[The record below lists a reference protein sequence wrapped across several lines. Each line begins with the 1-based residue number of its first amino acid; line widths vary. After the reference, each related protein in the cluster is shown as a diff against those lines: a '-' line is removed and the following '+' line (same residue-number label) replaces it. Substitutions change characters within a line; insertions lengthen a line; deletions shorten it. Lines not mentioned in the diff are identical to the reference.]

1 MAMTNIALRIVLAII
16 GTIVVL
22 LGINLGLGGIRTL
35 GLQGGTDF
43 LTVTDPALY
52 AIRDSHSRFIGGVWL
67 AAGLVLLAGSVA
79 LDRLRPVLI
88 VLTGMVF
95 VGGLARFSAFDLALL
110 TNMNIAPSLLFEL
123 VGFPLLGWWIAKSG
137 RARS

>member
-1 MAMTNIALRIVLAII
+1 MTNIALRIVLAII
-16 GTIVVL
+16 GTAVVL

-52 AIRDSHSRFIGGVWL
+52 AIRDSHSRFVGGVWL
-67 AAGLVLLAGSVA
+67 AAGLVLLAGSLA
-79 LDRLRPVLI
+79 LDKLRPVLI

-95 VGGLARFSAFDLALL
+95 VGGLARFSAFEPALFASA
-110 TNMNIAPSLLFEL
+110 NIAPSLLFEL
-123 VGFPLLGWWIAKSG
+123 VGFPLLGLWIERSERAKD
-137 RARS
+137 